1 MRRKRLK
8 SQGTTTNLQEQ
19 QEGNVDT
26 AKSSIREKAKS
37 RTLSSP
43 LERKTLLPLK
53 DGRRRGEDE

>member
-19 QEGNVDT
+19 QEGNVDK
-26 AKSSIREKAKS
+26 AKSSIREKTKS

-43 LERKTLLPLK
+43 LERKTSSFERWEK
-53 DGRRRGEDE
+53 ERRR